1 MISVVMPAHNEQG
14 YLEAA
19 VKTVVTGL
27 RERGAGF
34 EVVVAENGSLD
45 GSSVEADHLGELYG
59 EVVVVHLAEADYGR
73 ALRAGFL
80 ASHGEIVA
88 NFDVD
93 FVDLAFLDRALEILE
108 DPAVSMVIGS
118 KRAPGS
124 VDQRGPGRKL
134 VTTVFTVMLRTGFG
148 LGVSDT
154 HGIKAMRR
162 AALLPVVESCTFG
175 KDIYDT
181 EVVLRAERS
190 GLVLEEIPVSV
201 AEVRPART
209 PIARRIPRS
218 LLGLA
223 RLRVALWRGGE
234 GRRGEGR
241 PGQTQAG

>member
-14 YLEAA
+14 YLESA

-27 RERGAGF
+27 RDRGAEF

-45 GSSVEADHLGELYG
+45 GSAVEADHLAELYR
-59 EVVVVHLAEADYGR
+59 EVVVIHLGQADYGR

-93 FVDLAFLDRALEILE
+93 FVDLGFLDQALEIMR
-108 DPAVSMVIGS
+108 DDAVAVVIGS

-124 VDQRGPGRKL
+124 VDQRSAGRKL
-134 VTTVFTVMLRTGFG
+134 VTTVFTVMLRRGFG

-162 AALLPVVESCTFG
+162 AAVLPVVESCTFG
-175 KDIYDT
+175 TDIYDT
-181 EVVLRAERS
+181 EVVLRAERK
-190 GLVLEEIPVSV
+190 GLALAEIPVSV

-209 PIARRIPRS
+209 PIVRRIPRS

-223 RLRVALWRGGE
+223 RLRLALWRG
-234 GRRGEGR
+234 R
-241 PGQTQAG
+241 

>member
-27 RERGAGF
+27 RDRGAEF
-34 EVVVAENGSLD
+34 EVIVVENGSVD
-45 GSSVEADHLGELYG
+45 GSSVEADHLAELYR
-59 EVVVVHLAEADYGR
+59 EVEVLHLADADYGR

-93 FVDLAFLDRALEILE
+93 FVDLVFLDRALEIMQ
-108 DPAVSMVIGS
+108 DDSVAVVVGS
-118 KRAPGS
+118 KKAPGS
-124 VDQRGPGRKL
+124 LDQRSAGRKL
-134 VTTVFTVMLRTGFG
+134 VTTVFTLMLRRGFG

-154 HGIKAMRR
+154 HGVKSMRR

-181 EVVLRAERS
+181 EVVLRAERW
-190 GLVLEEIPVSV
+190 GLTIREVPVSV
-201 AEVRPART
+201 IEVRPART
-209 PIARRIPRS
+209 PIVRRIPRS

-223 RLRVALWRGGE
+223 RLRVALWRGG
-234 GRRGEGR
+234 GHARG
-241 PGQTQAG
+241 

>member
-14 YLEAA
+14 YLESA

-27 RERGAGF
+27 RDRGAEF
-34 EVVVAENGSLD
+34 EVIVAENGSVD
-45 GSSVEADHLGELYG
+45 GSSVEADHLAELYR
-59 EVVVVHLAEADYGR
+59 EVEVVHLSDADYGR

-93 FVDLAFLDRALEILE
+93 FVDLVFLDRALEIMQ
-108 DPAVSMVIGS
+108 DDSVAVVVGS
-118 KRAPGS
+118 KKAPGS
-124 VDQRGPGRKL
+124 LDQRSAGRKL
-134 VTTVFTVMLRTGFG
+134 VTTVFTLILRRGFG

-154 HGIKAMRR
+154 HGVKSMRR

-181 EVVLRAERS
+181 EVVLRAERK
-190 GLVLEEIPVSV
+190 GLTIKEIPVSV
-201 AEVRPART
+201 IEVRPART

-223 RLRVALWRGGE
+223 RLRIALWRAGG
-234 GRRGEGR
+234 RG
-241 PGQTQAG
+241 

>member
-19 VKTVVTGL
+19 VKTVVSGL
-27 RERGAGF
+27 RDRGADF
-34 EVVVAENGSLD
+34 EVVVAENGSVD
-45 GSSVEADHLGELYG
+45 GSAVEADHLAELYQ
-59 EVVVVHLAEADYGR
+59 EVSVVHLPQADYGR

-80 ASHGEIVA
+80 ASHGEIVT

-93 FVDLAFLDRALEILE
+93 FVDLGFLDRALEILE
-108 DPAVSMVIGS
+108 DDSVSVVIGS

-124 VDQRGPGRKL
+124 LDQRSAGRKL
-134 VTTVFTVMLRTGFG
+134 VTTVFTVMLRHGFG

-154 HGIKAMRR
+154 HGIKSVRR
-162 AALLPVVESCTFG
+162 ADLAPVVESCTFG

-181 EVVLRAERS
+181 EVVLRAERK
-190 GLVLEEIPVSV
+190 GLTVEEIPVSV

-209 PIARRIPRS
+209 PILRRIPRS

-223 RLRVALWRGGE
+223 RLRVALWRNG
-234 GRRGEGR
+234 
-241 PGQTQAG
+241 

>member
-27 RERGAGF
+27 RDRGAEF
-34 EVVVAENGSLD
+34 EVIVAENGSVD
-45 GSSVEADHLGELYG
+45 GSSVEADHLAELYR
-59 EVVVVHLAEADYGR
+59 EVEVVHLADADYGR

-93 FVDLAFLDRALEILE
+93 FVDLVFLDRALEIMQ
-108 DPAVSMVIGS
+108 DDSVAVVVGS
-118 KRAPGS
+118 KKAPGS
-124 VDQRGPGRKL
+124 LDQRSAGRKL
-134 VTTVFTVMLRTGFG
+134 VTTVFTLMLRRGFG

-154 HGIKAMRR
+154 HGVKSMRR
-162 AALLPVVESCTFG
+162 AALLPVVESCSFG

-181 EVVLRAERS
+181 EVVLRAERK
-190 GLVLEEIPVSV
+190 GLTIREIPVSV
-201 AEVRPART
+201 TEVRPART
-209 PIARRIPRS
+209 PIVRRIPRS

-223 RLRVALWRGGE
+223 RLRIALWRGG
-234 GRRGEGR
+234 GRG
-241 PGQTQAG
+241 

>member
-1 MISVVMPAHNEQG
+1 MISVVMPAHNEHG
-14 YLEAA
+14 YLEPA
-19 VKTVVTGL
+19 VKAVVTGL
-27 RERGAGF
+27 RDRGLEF
-34 EVVVAENGSLD
+34 EVVIAENGSVD
-45 GSSVEADHLGELYG
+45 GSAEEADRLAEVLD
-59 EVVVVHLAEADYGR
+59 EVVAVHLPGADYGS

-80 ASHGEIVA
+80 ASHGEIVV

-93 FVDLAFLDRALEILE
+93 FVDLDFLDRAMALLGEPTVAL
-108 DPAVSMVIGS
+108 VVGS

-124 VDQRGPGRKL
+124 LDRRRVGRRF
-134 VTTVFTVMLRTGFG
+134 VTGVFAFILRAVFR

-162 AALLPVVESCTFG
+162 VPLATVVEACGFG

-190 GLVLEEIPVSV
+190 GLRVVEIPVSV

-209 PIARRIPRS
+209 PIVRRIPRS

-223 RLRVALWRGGE
+223 RLRLALGP
-234 GRRGEGR
+234 RRSG
-241 PGQTQAG
+241 

>member
-27 RERGAGF
+27 RDRGAEF
-34 EVVVAENGSLD
+34 EVIVVENGSVD
-45 GSSVEADHLGELYG
+45 GSSVEADHLAELYR
-59 EVVVVHLAEADYGR
+59 EVEVLHLADADYGR

-93 FVDLAFLDRALEILE
+93 FVDLVFLDRALEIMQ
-108 DPAVSMVIGS
+108 DDSVAVVVGS
-118 KRAPGS
+118 KKAPGS
-124 VDQRGPGRKL
+124 LDQRSAGRKL
-134 VTTVFTVMLRTGFG
+134 VTTVFTLMLRRGFG

-154 HGIKAMRR
+154 HGVKSMRR

-181 EVVLRAERS
+181 EVVLRAERK
-190 GLVLEEIPVSV
+190 GLTIREVPVSV
-201 AEVRPART
+201 IEVRPART
-209 PIARRIPRS
+209 PIVRRIPRS

-223 RLRVALWRGGE
+223 RLRVALWRGG
-234 GRRGEGR
+234 GHARG
-241 PGQTQAG
+241 

>member
-14 YLEAA
+14 YLESA

-27 RERGAGF
+27 RDRGAEF

-45 GSSVEADHLGELYG
+45 GSAIEADHLAELYR
-59 EVVVVHLAEADYGR
+59 EVVVVHLGQADYGR

-93 FVDLAFLDRALEILE
+93 FVDLGFLDQALEIMR
-108 DPAVSMVIGS
+108 DDTVAVVIGS

-124 VDQRGPGRKL
+124 VDRRSAGRKL
-134 VTTVFTVMLRTGFG
+134 VTTVFTVMLRRGFG

-162 AALLPVVESCTFG
+162 AAVLPVVESCTFG
-175 KDIYDT
+175 TDIYDT
-181 EVVLRAERS
+181 EVVLRAERK
-190 GLVLEEIPVSV
+190 GLALAEIPVSV

-209 PIARRIPRS
+209 PIVRRIPRS

-223 RLRVALWRGGE
+223 RLRLALWRG
-234 GRRGEGR
+234 R
-241 PGQTQAG
+241 